1 MSGEAS
7 LTGRAALPHELE
19 EQPSLVKV
27 TAAGLQVSGGDAEV
41 FRTAW
46 MVTWVELP
54 CWFEL
59 LACPADRFGFGT
71 IDASGTTG
79 ASGMCFLLLTG

>member
-1 MSGEAS
+1 MVAS
-7 LTGRAALPHELE
+7 R
-19 EQPSLVKV
+19 VKLIG
-27 TAAGLQVSGGDAEV
+27 AGFQTSGGFVAV
-41 FRTAW
+41 VRTAW
-46 MVTWVELP
+46 MMGWVELP
-54 CWFEL
+54 SPFEL